1 MADFRTPYLNRVL
14 RPLFSA
20 LGAARATTLL
30 YECFD
35 ELGLSPFT
43 LKAAAYYE
51 LVLALYGRLKQEGLI
66 DDDSIERLSKNWD
79 VESIRESEILG
90 AEPDDTEEAIVLPA
104 DAESI
109 CKTISEAVLGG
120 SLTKFRTADEPND
133 TQKLVSDAMGL
144 VFNSISG
151 LKEQDANPYSAQ
163 AGALLATQLERY
175 ERITAFSRHINTVD
189 IERLREKTALLPDVL
204 AVNEVAMLIAD
215 EQGAYEPFFIS
226 MERAAD
232 DFSVAL
238 LLASLAEEVAA
249 RRSVVSGFEQECA
262 DSYQESVVAAGFP
275 PHWVAFP
282 LLMEDNF
289 LGAVIVFD
297 ESSDIY
303 TEDEVN
309 AILRVCNHIASALQS
324 CIHHTNVR
332 KLQQRLDDELRGVG
346 SVQKRLLP
354 ETLPRL
360 PGCEVSAYYQ
370 PSGRASGDYYD
381 VVKISDNTLSF
392 IVADVS
398 GHGAPAAVVMAM
410 SKTAFRLLLSQGT
423 SIDQMFPEF
432 NNLLCDNLA
441 PDMFITAMGGTI
453 DTSSGELKY
462 ISAGHTPA
470 VLSRAETGEC
480 EMLTEH
486 DMLLGVLPDQ
496 EFSSTP
502 LKVEKGDRLI
512 VYTDGITE
520 AKDDADEEFG
530 IARLIE
536 AVKKASDTSAGDVA
550 HSIIAAVTEYTG
562 GKEPNDDMTLL
573 IFSF

>member
-1 MADFRTPYLNRVL
+1 MADFLTPYLNRVL

-20 LGAARATTLL
+20 LGSARATTLL

-43 LKAAAYYE
+43 LKAAAYHE
-51 LVLALYGRLKQEGLI
+51 LVLALYARLKEERLI
-66 DDDSIERLSKNWD
+66 DDDSIERLGNNWNI
-79 VESIRESEILG
+79 ESISESEILG
-90 AEPDDTEEAIVLPA
+90 AESDDTEEAIILPP

-120 SLTKFRTADEPND
+120 SLAKFRNADEPND

-144 VFNSISG
+144 VFSSISR
-151 LKEQDANPYSAQ
+151 LKERDANPYSAQ

-189 IERLREKTALLPDVL
+189 IERLRDKMALLPDVL
-204 AVNEVAMLIAD
+204 AVSEVAMFIAD
-215 EQGAYEPFFIS
+215 EDGAYEPFFIS
-226 MERAAD
+226 TENAAD
-232 DFSVAL
+232 DFGVGL
-238 LLASLAEEVAA
+238 LLASLAEEVAT
-249 RRSVVSGFEQECA
+249 RRSVVSGFEQEFA

-275 PHWVAFP
+275 PHWVVFP
-282 LLMEDNF
+282 LLMENDF

-297 ESSDIY
+297 ESNDIY
-303 TEDEVN
+303 TEDGVN
-309 AILRVCNHIASALQS
+309 VILRVCNHIASALQS
-324 CIHHTNVR
+324 CIHHANLME
-332 KLQQRLDDELRGVG
+332 LQQRLDDELRGVG

-354 ETLPRL
+354 ETFPRL
-360 PGCEVSAYYQ
+360 PGCEVSAFYQ

-381 VVKISDNTLSF
+381 VVKISDDRLSF

-423 SIDQMFPEF
+423 SINQMFAELNDF
-432 NNLLCDNLA
+432 LCDNLA

-453 DTSSGELKY
+453 DISTGQLKY

-480 EMLTEH
+480 EILTEH
-486 DMLLGVLPDQ
+486 DMLLGVLRDQ
-496 EFSSTP
+496 KFTSTP
-502 LKVEKGDRLI
+502 VKVEKGDKLI
-512 VYTDGITE
+512 VYTDGFTE

-536 AVKKASDTSAGDVA
+536 AVKRASDTSAGDVA
-550 HSIIAAVTEYTG
+550 HSIIAAVTEHTG
-562 GKEPNDDMTLL
+562 GQEPNDDMTLL